1 MRPIIDGVERRAVAE
16 LRQAVPEMED
26 RYEDLVDIYEDDIGA
41 DVVFGALADLVNDIV
56 LGGEGDDALL
66 ARCLDLVES
75 LAEESDPD
83 ADEIVGFHFLDMLA
97 PGTLDQVTPSLGEH
111 TRGVLARLEDGE
123 LGDPEDG

>member
-1 MRPIIDGVERRAVAE
+1 MGSSGERWPSCAKPYPRW
-16 LRQAVPEMED
+16 RIGTKTWS
-26 RYEDLVDIYEDDIGA
+26 IYEDDIDA
-41 DVVFGALADLVNDIV
+41 DVVFGALADLVHDVV

-75 LAEESDPD
+75 LAEEGDPD
-83 ADEIVGFHFLDMLA
+83 ADEIVAFHFLDVLA

-123 LGDPEDG
+123 LGDPEAG